1 MAIESQFKTVGAAE
15 EKRRA
20 VVLVRDLGMSASS
33 SQQISVNG
41 VACMTPM
48 RRADAQ
54 LIDPVCFVA
63 QGGDLERHSISDGKP
78 VQIKETN
85 DVLQTCGYAADDQSM
100 LVLDSLQ
107 LIERLL
113 SGAM

>member
-1 MAIESQFKTVGAAE
+1 MKCDLNVPMLLELRMAIESQFKTVGAAE

-48 RRADAQ
+48 RRADA
-54 LIDPVCFVA
+54 
-63 QGGDLERHSISDGKP
+63 
-78 VQIKETN
+78 
-85 DVLQTCGYAADDQSM
+85 
-100 LVLDSLQ
+100 
-107 LIERLL
+107 
-113 SGAM
+113 